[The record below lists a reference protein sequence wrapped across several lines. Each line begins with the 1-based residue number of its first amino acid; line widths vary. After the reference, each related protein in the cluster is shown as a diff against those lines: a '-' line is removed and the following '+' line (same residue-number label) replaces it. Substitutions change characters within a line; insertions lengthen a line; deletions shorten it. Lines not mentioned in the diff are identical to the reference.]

1 MRSSRILL
9 VQLIS
14 RIDIWTH
21 KYAVKCAFFIQQLSS
36 HSAVFVLPLS
46 LRKTAC
52 YLALIFQVPCCQDC
66 DSFSTQAGWQLGG
79 ILLSSVYL
87 GALVCVR
94 ACAHTGTNR
103 QKFPFEAANELVGGP
118 TCTSPVRC
126 SRTPAIGRCRRWLF
140 LRLRRD
146 RLTLEKTPRGRLRS
160 RLALRKSSCSDGMES
175 KVPGSTSCISLYSK
189 YRYLWKEEPKAC

>member
-1 MRSSRILL
+1 MRSSSILL
-9 VQLIS
+9 LELIS
-14 RIDIWTH
+14 ETDIWTQ
-21 KYAVKCAFFIQQLSS
+21 KYSIQCVFFIQQLNS
-36 HSAVFVLPLS
+36 HSTVFMLPLS

-52 YLALIFQVPCCQDC
+52 YLALIFRVPCCQDC

-79 ILLSSVYL
+79 IILSRVYL
-87 GALVCVR
+87 GTLVCAR
-94 ACAHTGTNR
+94 THTNTHTHTNK
-103 QKFPFEAANELVGGP
+103 QKFLFEAANEKVGGP

-175 KVPGSTSCISLYSK
+175 KVPGSTSWISLYSK
-189 YRYLWKEEPKAC
+189 YRYL